1 MPARAEA
8 AAGSRAGA
16 LGRTRRL
23 AAAGL
28 ALQRVLLGSLLFLL
42 FACSGKPGA
51 VVPLAEEA
59 PVRAYPVFVV
69 SHGWHTG
76 IIVPGPVLN
85 EALAELSQ
93 HFGTPDHYEIGWG
106 DAGFYQAQ
114 DITVALALRALF
126 WSRGAVLHLVA
137 FSGKPQHYFKGEP
150 VYATCL
156 SARELSALQ
165 RYLVSSFL
173 RNDTEPVV
181 PLRPGLYGESAFYS
195 AAGRYHLFNTCN
207 TWTAKALRSAGL
219 KIVPSFKLTAASVMD
234 FLEKHRRPCTEPLP

>member
-76 IIVPGPVLN
+76 IIVPGSVLN

-207 TWTAKALRSAGL
+207 RWTAGALQAGGL
-219 KIVPSFKLTAASVMD
+219 DVSPRLSLTASRVLYSA
-234 FLEKHRRPCTEPLP
+234 RWQGQPCPVLP